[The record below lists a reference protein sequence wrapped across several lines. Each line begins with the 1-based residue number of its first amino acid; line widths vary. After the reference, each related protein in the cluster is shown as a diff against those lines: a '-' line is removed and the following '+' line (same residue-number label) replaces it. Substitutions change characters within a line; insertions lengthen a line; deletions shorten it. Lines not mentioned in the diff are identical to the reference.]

1 MNAGK
6 ENTMGTCD
14 WTDCE
19 RAGVVDLYS
28 GKFCVQHARAEYARW
43 LQDEERRHEQAL
55 LDFNEVFTAAMER
68 AGEQPEPPAED
79 INSSFEQ

>member
-1 MNAGK
+1 MIK
-6 ENTMGTCD
+6 CS

-19 RAGVVDLYS
+19 EEGVVHLF
-28 GKFCVQHARAEYARW
+28 GEKFCAKHARMEYARW
-43 LQDEERRHEQAL
+43 LQDEKRRHEQAL

-68 AGEQPEPPAED
+68 AGEQPEPAAKD

>member
-1 MNAGK
+1 MGK
-6 ENTMGTCD
+6 CD

-19 RAGVVDLYS
+19 KVGVVDLYS
-28 GKFCVQHARAEYARW
+28 GKFCVQHARTEYARW

-79 INSSFEQ
+79 TNSSFEQ